1 MTNPFS
7 CLPIK
12 RGLDKLLT
20 GKRDTKEYPESNTH
34 GKVWSYIIYNIKAA
48 VQICVNLING

>member
-1 MTNPFS
+1 MFTY
-7 CLPIK
+7 K

-34 GKVWSYIIYNIKAA
+34 GKV
-48 VQICVNLING
+48 